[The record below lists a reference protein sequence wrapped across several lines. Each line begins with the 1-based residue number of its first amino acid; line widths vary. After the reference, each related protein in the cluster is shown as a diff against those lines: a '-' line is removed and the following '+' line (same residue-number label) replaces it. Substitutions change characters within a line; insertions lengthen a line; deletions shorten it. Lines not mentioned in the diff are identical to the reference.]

1 MNLEQ
6 IQEMWE
12 KDSKI
17 DPDNLHDESLKIPQL
32 HSKYYTLY
40 NTITLLRERAR
51 EQYAKVRL
59 ERYNYYTGKATAEV
73 YAEEPF
79 PYKVREKDAIQRH
92 LEADDKMNKID
103 MKIKYYDVMLKFLE
117 EIIRAVSNRTYQIKN
132 AIEWNKFQ
140 AGYESRLV
148 RYYRRIMKS
157 FKQLQEILGGVPN
170 DGYFGHPRLKIEN
183 PFSPPKEKTK
193 KTNGGKGLTNKLGN
207 RATEIEDMIKNMR

>member
-17 DPDNLHDESLKIPQL
+17 DPDNLHDESLKVPQL

-51 EQYAKVRL
+51 EQYSKVRL
-59 ERYNYYTGKATAEV
+59 ERYNYYTGKAPAEV
-73 YAEEPF
+73 YVEEPF

-92 LEADDKMNKID
+92 LEADDKMNKVD
-103 MKIKYYDVMLKFLE
+103 MKIKYYDIMLKFLE
-117 EIIRAVSNRTYQIKN
+117 EIIRNISGRTYQIKN

-140 AGYESRLV
+140 AGY
-148 RYYRRIMKS
+148 
-157 FKQLQEILGGVPN
+157 N
-170 DGYFGHPRLKIEN
+170 
-183 PFSPPKEKTK
+183 
-193 KTNGGKGLTNKLGN
+193 
-207 RATEIEDMIKNMR
+207 

>member
-12 KDSKI
+12 KDSRI

-40 NTITLLRERAR
+40 NTITLLRERAG
-51 EQYAKVRL
+51 EQYAKVKL

-92 LEADDKMNKID
+92 LEADDKMNKVD
-103 MKIKYYDVMLKFLE
+103 MKIKYYDIMLKFLE
-117 EIIRAVSNRTYQIKN
+117 EIIRNTSGRTYQIKN

-140 AGYESRLV
+140 AGY
-148 RYYRRIMKS
+148 
-157 FKQLQEILGGVPN
+157 N
-170 DGYFGHPRLKIEN
+170 
-183 PFSPPKEKTK
+183 
-193 KTNGGKGLTNKLGN
+193 
-207 RATEIEDMIKNMR
+207 

>member
-1 MNLEQ
+1 MNLEK

-12 KDSKI
+12 KDSQI

-40 NTITLLRERAR
+40 NTITLLREKAR
-51 EQYAKVRL
+51 ESYAKVRL

-92 LEADDKMNKID
+92 LDADDKMNKID

-117 EIIRAVSNRTYQIKN
+117 EIIRNISGRTYQIKN

-140 AGYESRLV
+140 AGY
-148 RYYRRIMKS
+148 
-157 FKQLQEILGGVPN
+157 N
-170 DGYFGHPRLKIEN
+170 
-183 PFSPPKEKTK
+183 
-193 KTNGGKGLTNKLGN
+193 
-207 RATEIEDMIKNMR
+207 

>member
-1 MNLEQ
+1 MNLEK
-6 IQEMWE
+6 IQEMWQN
-12 KDSKI
+12 DSVI

-32 HSKYYTLY
+32 HSKYYTVY
-40 NTITLLRERAR
+40 NTIVLLREKALD
-51 EQYAKVRL
+51 QYKRIKL

-140 AGYESRLV
+140 AG
-148 RYYRRIMKS
+148 
-157 FKQLQEILGGVPN
+157 
-170 DGYFGHPRLKIEN
+170 FG
-183 PFSPPKEKTK
+183 
-193 KTNGGKGLTNKLGN
+193 
-207 RATEIEDMIKNMR
+207 

>member
-1 MNLEQ
+1 MDLEK
-6 IQEMWE
+6 IQAMWE
-12 KDSKI
+12 KDSHI

-40 NTITLLRERAR
+40 NTITLLREKAR
-51 EQYAKVRL
+51 EQYSKVRL
-59 ERYNYYTGKATAEV
+59 ERYNYYTGKSPAEV
-73 YAEEPF
+73 YVEDPF

-140 AGYESRLV
+140 AG
-148 RYYRRIMKS
+148 
-157 FKQLQEILGGVPN
+157 
-170 DGYFGHPRLKIEN
+170 FG
-183 PFSPPKEKTK
+183 
-193 KTNGGKGLTNKLGN
+193 
-207 RATEIEDMIKNMR
+207 

>member
-51 EQYAKVRL
+51 EQYSKVRL
-59 ERYNYYTGKATAEV
+59 ERYNYYTGKAPAEAYV
-73 YAEEPF
+73 EEPF

-92 LEADDKMNKID
+92 LDADDKMNKID

-117 EIIRAVSNRTYQIKN
+117 EIIRAISNRTYQIKN

-140 AGYESRLV
+140 AG
-148 RYYRRIMKS
+148 
-157 FKQLQEILGGVPN
+157 
-170 DGYFGHPRLKIEN
+170 FG
-183 PFSPPKEKTK
+183 
-193 KTNGGKGLTNKLGN
+193 
-207 RATEIEDMIKNMR
+207 

>member
-40 NTITLLRERAR
+40 NTITLLREKAR
-51 EQYAKVRL
+51 ESYAKVKL

-117 EIIRAVSNRTYQIKN
+117 EIIRNVPGRTYQIKN

-140 AGYESRLV
+140 AGY
-148 RYYRRIMKS
+148 
-157 FKQLQEILGGVPN
+157 N
-170 DGYFGHPRLKIEN
+170 
-183 PFSPPKEKTK
+183 
-193 KTNGGKGLTNKLGN
+193 
-207 RATEIEDMIKNMR
+207 

>member
-51 EQYAKVRL
+51 EQYSKVRL
-59 ERYNYYTGKATAEV
+59 ERYNYYTGKAPAEV
-73 YAEEPF
+73 YVEEPF

-92 LEADDKMNKID
+92 LEADDKMNKVD
-103 MKIKYYDVMLKFLE
+103 MKIKYYDIMLKFLE
-117 EIIRAVSNRTYQIKN
+117 EVIRAVSNRTYQIKN

-140 AGYESRLV
+140 ACLLYTSDAADD
-148 RYYRRIMKS
+148 
-157 FKQLQEILGGVPN
+157 P
-170 DGYFGHPRLKIEN
+170 
-183 PFSPPKEKTK
+183 
-193 KTNGGKGLTNKLGN
+193 
-207 RATEIEDMIKNMR
+207 

>member
-1 MNLEQ
+1 MDLEK
-6 IQEMWE
+6 IQAMWE
-12 KDSKI
+12 KDSHI
-17 DPDNLHDESLKIPQL
+17 DPDNLHDESLRIPQL

-40 NTITLLRERAR
+40 NTITLLREKAR
-51 EQYAKVRL
+51 EQYSKVRL

-92 LEADDKMNKID
+92 LDADDKMNKID

-140 AGYESRLV
+140 AG
-148 RYYRRIMKS
+148 
-157 FKQLQEILGGVPN
+157 
-170 DGYFGHPRLKIEN
+170 FG
-183 PFSPPKEKTK
+183 
-193 KTNGGKGLTNKLGN
+193 
-207 RATEIEDMIKNMR
+207 

>member
-1 MNLEQ
+1 MDLEK
-6 IQEMWE
+6 IQAMWE
-12 KDSKI
+12 KDSHI

-40 NTITLLRERAR
+40 NTITLLREKAR
-51 EQYAKVRL
+51 EQYSKVRL

-117 EIIRAVSNRTYQIKN
+117 EIIRVVSNRTYQIKN

-140 AGYESRLV
+140 AG
-148 RYYRRIMKS
+148 
-157 FKQLQEILGGVPN
+157 
-170 DGYFGHPRLKIEN
+170 FG
-183 PFSPPKEKTK
+183 
-193 KTNGGKGLTNKLGN
+193 
-207 RATEIEDMIKNMR
+207 

>member
-51 EQYAKVRL
+51 EQYSKVRL

-92 LEADDKMNKID
+92 LAADDKMNKVD
-103 MKIKYYDVMLKFLE
+103 MKIKYYDIMLKFLE
-117 EIIRAVSNRTYQIKN
+117 EVIRAVSNRTYQIKN

-140 AGYESRLV
+140 AGY
-148 RYYRRIMKS
+148 
-157 FKQLQEILGGVPN
+157 N
-170 DGYFGHPRLKIEN
+170 
-183 PFSPPKEKTK
+183 
-193 KTNGGKGLTNKLGN
+193 
-207 RATEIEDMIKNMR
+207 

>member
-1 MNLEQ
+1 MDLEK
-6 IQEMWE
+6 IQAMWE
-12 KDSKI
+12 KDSHI

-51 EQYAKVRL
+51 EQYSKVRL

-92 LEADDKMNKID
+92 LEADDKMNKVD
-103 MKIKYYDVMLKFLE
+103 MKIKYYDTMLKFLE
-117 EIIRAVSNRTYQIKN
+117 EIIKVISNRTFQIKN

-140 AGYESRLV
+140 AG
-148 RYYRRIMKS
+148 
-157 FKQLQEILGGVPN
+157 FN
-170 DGYFGHPRLKIEN
+170 
-183 PFSPPKEKTK
+183 
-193 KTNGGKGLTNKLGN
+193 
-207 RATEIEDMIKNMR
+207 